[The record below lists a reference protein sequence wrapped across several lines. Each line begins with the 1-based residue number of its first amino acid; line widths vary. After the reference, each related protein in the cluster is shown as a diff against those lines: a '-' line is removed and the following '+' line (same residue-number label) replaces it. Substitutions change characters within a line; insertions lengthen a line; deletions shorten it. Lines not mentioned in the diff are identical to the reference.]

1 MLFFFKAN
9 GSIPSAI
16 VTTSFPNHGSSCHAE
31 YTMPWEI
38 CPWLFQVITS
48 LLKSILLTQ
57 ESKDHHLPFLEPI
70 SEEGKFSLFILM
82 NLCFGARS
90 TMDV

>member
-1 MLFFFKAN
+1 
-9 GSIPSAI
+9 
-16 VTTSFPNHGSSCHAE
+16 
-31 YTMPWEI
+31 MPWEI

-90 TMDV
+90 TMDVQIVPYPAESGWQKLIKSLILLLGGELFF

>member
-16 VTTSFPNHGSSCHAE
+16 VTTSFPNHGSYGHAE
-31 YTMPWEI
+31 YSMPWEI

-48 LLKSILLTQ
+48 LLKSILLMQ
-57 ESKDHHLPFLEPI
+57 ESKEHHLPFLEPI